1 MKKNLT
7 CHHLKVEEESNM
19 AALGDEEKV
28 KKGKGLKFYFKQ
40 FANQLNITS
49 TKTGNNS
56 NKLKNEIMQILY
68 LLYQHNKT
76 TKKVYNNLNKLL

>member
-19 AALGDEEKV
+19 APLGDEEKV

-40 FANQLNITS
+40 FAN
-49 TKTGNNS
+49 
-56 NKLKNEIMQILY
+56 
-68 LLYQHNKT
+68 
-76 TKKVYNNLNKLL
+76 